1 MAAFVA
7 FEARVSNPIM
17 PLRILSERSLVA
29 SNLVRGFLVTGAFST
44 FFLGALYLEHVR
56 GFDAVQI
63 GLAFLAM
70 SVALA
75 AMSAG
80 ISARLVDAVR
90 AQADPGRRD
99 RERRR
104 RAADLLAGRRATP
117 RTSP

>member
-1 MAAFVA
+1 
-7 FEARVSNPIM
+7 M
-17 PLRILSERSLVA
+17 PLRILGERSLVA

-56 GFDAVQI
+56 GFDAIQI

-80 ISARLVDAVR
+80 ISARLVAR
-90 AQADPGRRD
+90 FGAQADPGRRH
-99 RERRR
+99 RQ
-104 RAADLLAGRRATP
+104 
-117 RTSP
+117 RTSPGC